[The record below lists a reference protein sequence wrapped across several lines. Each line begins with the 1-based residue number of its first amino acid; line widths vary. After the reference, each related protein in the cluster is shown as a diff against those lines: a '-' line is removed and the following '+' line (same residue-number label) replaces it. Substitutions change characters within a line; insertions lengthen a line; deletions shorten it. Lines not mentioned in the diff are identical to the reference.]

1 MVFDAKRW
9 KAASASLKTRGE
21 EGKRFEARLPS
32 PSAHAPSASGCSISG
47 LEQPLHS
54 GVLASENSRIRR
66 GNVADYRAGDDRVV
80 VRRGGAGRTLA
91 IIAGIILLVV
101 ILLFAT
107 GFWSANVKGGKLPEV
122 DVSTKAGA
130 LPKVDVDSKKVVVGT
145 KKTEVDVPV
154 VGVKDNGEK

>member
-1 MVFDAKRW
+1 MV
-9 KAASASLKTRGE
+9 
-21 EGKRFEARLPS
+21 
-32 PSAHAPSASGCSISG
+32 
-47 LEQPLHS
+47 
-54 GVLASENSRIRR
+54 
-66 GNVADYRAGDDRVV
+66 DYRTADDRVV
-80 VRRGGAGRTLA
+80 VRRSGAGRTLA
-91 IIAGIILLVV
+91 IIAGVILLVV

-107 GFWSANVKGGKLPEV
+107 GFWSADVKGGKLPEV